1 MTDAEHSP
9 ETRVRPWKTLLTLNI
24 HSPSLTWLLLLLSAL
39 SSLIYDLGREGL
51 SASSL
56 GFAGLALAS
65 QVSVMLGLVWL
76 SSLLPHQIV
85 RILAHGISWLCSIVL
100 KGWLTAVLFAPET
113 WGEMWAIRLPG
124 DITGGILV
132 WFALTIS
139 LAHRDDYLRLLTEA
153 TNAQRVLSEKRAQR
167 NVIAAE
173 INQELKNQAFSAL
186 QPSLDALSAA
196 LKDVRDNSDL
206 QRVSHDINSVIDQ
219 SVRPLSRSLAEQTP
233 LSPRA
238 DRAEDSGVEVTSL
251 SDVNVSV
258 RHDMRALTSYLFA
271 SLNIFATVAQLGS
284 LGIAVI
290 VQIASASYWLTLEGL
305 RRLWP
310 VNRHLGFVSGLA
322 LIGLFAAVAYVPTG
336 FLMSYFA
343 SEYPLLQPIVFSAGG
358 VWVFATVVTAGW
370 RALAR
375 RRLEHLSE
383 LNGLNL
389 ELEREIT
396 HVNQTLWVL
405 RRKWAYLI
413 HGTIQAS
420 LTIAA
425 SKATHATSI
434 TPRVLD
440 DINQALGS
448 ASRALEGFFEEDARI
463 EDLLEDIT
471 EAWAGVCEVTIDI
484 DQLALHAVAEDP
496 TSRMCVNEIVKEVV
510 SNAYR
515 HGHASTVMV
524 QGRLGTSGDLELEVT
539 NNGTPIDTDAEPGL
553 GFSTITQLSSH
564 WQIADGRRGIHAT
577 IPLAL

>member
-24 HSPSLTWLLLLLSAL
+24 HSPSLTWFLLLLSAL

-51 SASSL
+51 SVSSL

-65 QVSVMLGLVWL
+65 QVAVMLGLVWL
-76 SSLLPHQIV
+76 SSLLPIQIV
-85 RILAHGISWLCSIVL
+85 QIVAHGISWLGSIVL

-132 WFALTIS
+132 WFALAIS

-153 TNAQRVLSEKRAQR
+153 TNAQRVLAEKRAQR
-167 NVIAAE
+167 NVIAGE

-196 LKDVRDNSDL
+196 LKGVRDNSDL
-206 QRVSHDINSVIDQ
+206 KRVSQDINSVIDQ

-233 LSPRA
+233 LSPHA
-238 DRAEDSGVEVTSL
+238 DLTGDSGVEVTSL
-251 SDVNVSV
+251 SDVTVSV
-258 RHDMRALTSYLFA
+258 RHDMRTLTSYLFA

-284 LGIAVI
+284 LWIAVI
-290 VQIASASYWLTLEGL
+290 VQIASASYWLAMEGL

-310 VNRHLGFVSGLA
+310 VNRHLGFASGLA

-358 VWVFATVVTAGW
+358 VWVFATLVTAGW

-383 LNGLNL
+383 LNELNL

-405 RRKWAYLI
+405 KRKWAYLI

-434 TPRVLD
+434 TPGVLD
-440 DINQALGS
+440 DINQTLGS

-463 EDLLEDIT
+463 EELLEDIT
-471 EAWAGVCEVTIDI
+471 EAWAGVCEVTIDL
-484 DQLALHAVAEDP
+484 DQSALHAVAEDP
-496 TSRMCVNEIVKEVV
+496 TSRMCVNEIVKELV

-515 HGHASTVMV
+515 HGHASAVTVR
-524 QGRLGTSGDLELEVT
+524 GRLGTSGDLELDAT

-564 WQIADGRRGIHAT
+564 WHIAANRRGINAT